1 MTINIDKD
9 TKEWLQAKGKPI
21 CIQLLEVNGCCGP
34 SVQELMT
41 QTRTP
46 KDMHNYSQC
55 DVDGITFF
63 LKKPLSPNDAIRLK
77 RSGFGLFKLL
87 SAAFVKPL

>member
-46 KDMHNYSQC
+46 KDIHNYSQC

-63 LKKPLSPNDAIRLK
+63 LKKPLSPNDAIRVK
-77 RSGFGLFKLL
+77 RSGFSVFKLL
-87 SAAFVKPL
+87 SATLVTEN